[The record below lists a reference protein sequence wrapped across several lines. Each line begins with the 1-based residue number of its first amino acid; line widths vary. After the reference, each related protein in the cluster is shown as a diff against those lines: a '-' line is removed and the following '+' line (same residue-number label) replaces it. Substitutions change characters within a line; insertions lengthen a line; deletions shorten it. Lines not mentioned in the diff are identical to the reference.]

1 MIADSEIR
9 SADPA
14 AVVKQYEPYLQK
26 IANKYINIL
35 QITGAVDMDD
45 LLQAGRIAIIEAI
58 KQYNPDRGSF
68 INLLFYS
75 VRAAMRRE
83 LGFDVNTGTLPAAL
97 VYLDEPLSDGSEAT
111 LGDSLPDPGA
121 VPLDDSIIQNESR
134 RETSEQIRAALGR
147 MKHKKQRAAISL
159 VWIEEKSKKSAADE
173 LGVNLKYFYELERSG
188 RSSLR
193 KDERL
198 RLYAQ
203 DVPYIHIGMKRFNTT
218 WTSAT
223 EYAALWRLE
232 HLPQIEPQ
240 ETEKQ
245 KNNQSKADMIRAIWN
260 QESRAP
266 ML

>member
-1 MIADSEIR
+1 MIADAEINK
-9 SADPA
+9 ADPA
-14 AVVKQYEPYLQK
+14 TVVKQYEPYLQK
-26 IANKYINIL
+26 MANRYAFAL
-35 QITGAVDMDD
+35 SRTGAVDMDD
-45 LLQAGRIAIIEAI
+45 LIQVGRIAIIEAI
-58 KQYNPDRGSF
+58 KQYKPDRGSF
-68 INLLFYS
+68 IKLLSYY
-75 VRAAMRRE
+75 VRNAMRKE
-83 LGFDVNTGTLPAAL
+83 VGIDGNTGTLPPVPL
-97 VYLDEPLSDGSEAT
+97 SLDEPLSDETEAT
-111 LGDSLPDPGA
+111 LGDILPDPVA
-121 VPLDDSIIQNESR
+121 VPLDETILQEESR

-147 MKHKKQRAAISL
+147 MKHNKQRAAVSL
-159 VWIEEKSKKSAADE
+159 VWIEERTKQSAADE
-173 LGVNLKYFYELERSG
+173 MGVNLKYFYELERAG

-193 KDERL
+193 RDERL
-198 RLYAQ
+198 RLYAL

-260 QESRAP
+260 QESRPP